1 MAANAVKVRHMI
13 VEASQQAR
21 GAQEPLDRQLENL
34 GRMVGYCENK
44 ADCRRVLLLAYLGD
58 DFHRDQC
65 VKTCDTCVAGGT
77 YEAVDMTSTS
87 LQVRSTRPD
96 GSRFTLDRAT
106 SPRPPGA
113 SDA

>member
-1 MAANAVKVRHMI
+1 MI